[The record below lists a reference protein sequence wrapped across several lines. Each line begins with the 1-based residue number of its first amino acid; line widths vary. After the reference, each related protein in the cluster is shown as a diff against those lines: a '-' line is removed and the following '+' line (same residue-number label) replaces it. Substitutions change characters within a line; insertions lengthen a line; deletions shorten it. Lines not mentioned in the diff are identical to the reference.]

1 MAKVKVGD
9 VVTLNELT
17 LTTEGFYKG
26 LEVTVQ
32 AVDDGGIFPIKI
44 KNSDGIIGYC
54 AEEHLTSKTME
65 LAEEMDRIRYGTLP
79 GNVATAAIVG
89 TILLHDRCGGPDEL
103 TDFREGDLVEI
114 VTMDERVSERIGIGE
129 GDYAVCLSAAG
140 GGYGILTEGHNAFAA
155 KCKLALS
162 EADNPVDESKIPN
175 D

>member
-9 VVTLNELT
+9 VATLVEMT
-17 LTTEGFYKG
+17 LTTVGFCVG
-26 LEVTVQ
+26 QEVTVQ
-32 AVDDGGIFPIKI
+32 AVDEGGIFPIVI
-44 KNSDGIIGYC
+44 KNADGILGYC
-54 AEEHLTSKTME
+54 DEEHLSTAESS
-65 LAEEMDRIRYGTLP
+65 LAEKMDNIRYGKLK

-89 TILLHDRCGGPDEL
+89 AILLHERCGDPDEL

-114 VTMDERVSERIGIGE
+114 VTIDERVSNRIGVGA
-129 GDYAVCLSAAG
+129 GDYALCVSAAG
-140 GGYGILTEGHNAFAA
+140 GGYGILTEGNDVFAA